1 MKRLALVGALVAS
14 AVAMML
20 GPAGDAG
27 AVGKQVMVRLTA
39 APEIPSGAQRI
50 GAVSP
55 AATETGAVVLK
66 PRNEGALTSF
76 IASLTTAGSSSFHHY
91 LAPGQFESRFGPTQ
105 ATIDS
110 VKSQLAAD
118 GLDVTGVSSDG
129 LLVEFKGTARHT
141 ESAFQTGLTRYKLA
155 NGTTGQATNS
165 AVHLPSSIAGQ
176 VSSVIG
182 LDSLVQP
189 QALDVE
195 RGSLAKA
202 RAHTAAKTAQFSHPA
217 GSPDAC
223 SDASAAA
230 AEFGGL
236 TDDQIANSYG
246 AFGLYQQGDFGT
258 GQHIAIY
265 ELEPFLPSDIKTFDT
280 CYFGTSMANQMAS
293 RLHVI
298 PVDGGQPT
306 GPGSGEAIL
315 DVEDVSA
322 VAPGATID
330 VYEAP
335 NNVFDNSDFGPLDA
349 YAAIVNNDQDQVV
362 STSWGL
368 CEQAVQ
374 QGEPGIQEAE
384 NFLFQQAAAQG
395 QSIFSAAGDTGDD
408 DCNED
413 RDNVPPAGQNVLS
426 VDDPSSQP
434 YVVAAGGTTITDA
447 TEPPT
452 EQVWNDGG
460 AYGGGGGGISQ
471 SWAMPSWQLN
481 SKVPGIAA
489 ALPGGADYTNA
500 NDVETKNGFPTG
512 FCQSTIA
519 GATSATPCRT
529 LPDVSAQADEFTGAI
544 TIFSEEFEG
553 PGTPDG
559 WITIGGTSSAAP
571 LWAAMLADVNASATC
586 QASTATASGVGFV
599 NPLLYAVASSPAA
612 YKASF
617 TDITAGN
624 NDIYG
629 LDNGLVFPATAGY
642 DLASGLGSPQLTN
655 SGGTAGLAYYL
666 CSYATQASRP
676 GVSDIRPAQ
685 VSTSGGTITITGS
698 GFESGGSSQVAGIQV
713 GSTELTSGQ
722 FSVNS
727 ASTITAKLPAAIDT
741 LPPGS
746 AAPQDGAGPADIIVS
761 LKNGQSTEPGPASTI
776 EYVNE
781 NNSGQGVPS
790 ITGLSPT
797 GGPEVSPTPVTIL
810 GSDFSGATKV
820 TFGGIA
826 AKSFTVISPSEIS
839 ATPPAYSS
847 STKCAPSPK
856 GESATTDLCQSQVQV
871 TNAHGSS
878 AEGTILTPLE
888 GTLPALNAQGVFDL
902 PPGCNCEQEPAPT
915 EFDYTPT
922 PTVTSIS
929 TSPANPSSLASENG
943 GTLIT
948 VKGTGFNL
956 LTLDWADIGDPTQ
969 AASQDFDETFIS
981 GTEIQIEVPPT
992 ASLTTDSTT
1001 LPFSVKTLG
1010 GSSNALP
1017 ITYAGVPIVS
1027 GVDNAQTGSHGAAD
1041 TGGTPISITGQGFD
1055 DAIAPIE
1062 FVDSISPYSIG
1073 TQYTFTVNSDTSI
1086 STETVGQNPALVDTE
1101 VCSVTACSTP
1111 SAADQLILYPP
1122 GNPRVNSVSP
1132 TSGPA
1137 AGGTPVVI
1145 RGQNLGCVT
1154 RVFFGN
1160 VKALSASNQ
1169 QAILDCGSTSTVDAT
1184 APAGTAGESVKVRVT
1199 TVESDLTG
1207 SGSSTSTA
1215 TFKYTSAASPPR
1227 RSAARSPERSP
1238 GRRAGGSRG

>member
-14 AVAMML
+14 AVAIVF
-20 GPAGDAG
+20 GPAADAG
-27 AVGKQVMVRLTA
+27 AVGKRVMVRLTA
-39 APEIPSGAQRI
+39 TPRIPSGAHRI

-55 AATETGAVVLK
+55 SATETGAVVLK

-91 LAPGQFESRFGPTQ
+91 LAPGQFESRFGPAQ
-105 ATIDS
+105 ATIHA

-118 GLDVTGVSSDG
+118 GLRVTAVSSDG
-129 LLVEFKGTARHT
+129 LLVEFKGTARNT
-141 ESAFQTGLTRYKLA
+141 ESAFQTGLTSYKLA
-155 NGTTGQATNS
+155 SGRTGQATNS
-165 AVHLPSSIAGQ
+165 AVSLPSSIAGQ

-182 LDSLVQP
+182 LDSLVQA

-195 RGSLAKA
+195 RGSRAQAK
-202 RAHTAAKTAQFSHPA
+202 AHTAAKTAQFSHPA

-246 AFGLYQQGDFGT
+246 AFGLYKQGDSGI

-280 CYFGTSMANQMAS
+280 CYFGASMANQMAS

-298 PVDGGQPT
+298 SVDGGQPT

-322 VAPGATID
+322 VAPGATLD

-349 YAAIVNNDQDQVV
+349 YAAIVNNDKDQVV

-384 NFLFQQAAAQG
+384 NLLFEQAAAQG
-395 QSIFSAAGDTGDD
+395 QTIFSAAGDTGDD
-408 DCNED
+408 DCNENGD
-413 RDNVPPAGQNVLS
+413 VVPPAGQNVLS

-452 EQVWNDGG
+452 EQVWNDG
-460 AYGGGGGGISQ
+460 AAEGGGGGGISQ

-489 ALPGGADYTNA
+489 ALPSGPDYTNA
-500 NDVETKNGFPTG
+500 NDVETKSGFPAG
-512 FCQSTIA
+512 FCQATIA
-519 GATSATPCRT
+519 GTTSATPCRT

-553 PGTPDG
+553 PQAPDG

-586 QASTATASGVGFV
+586 QANTATANGVGFA

-617 TDITAGN
+617 TDVTAGN

-629 LDNGLVFPATAGY
+629 LDNGLVFPATTGY

-655 SGGTAGLAYYL
+655 ANGTAGLAYYL
-666 CSYATQASRP
+666 CSYATKARRP
-676 GVSDIRPAQ
+676 GVSDISPTQ
-685 VSTSGGTITITGS
+685 VSTSGGTVTITGS
-698 GFESGGSSQVAGIQV
+698 GFKSGGSSKVAGIQV
-713 GSTELTSGQ
+713 GSTELTSSQ

-727 ASTITAKLPAAIDT
+727 ASTITATLPAAVDT

-746 AAPQDGAGPADIIVS
+746 AAPQDGAGPVEIIVS
-761 LKNGQSTEPGPASTI
+761 LKNGQSSEPGPASTI

-781 NNSGQGVPS
+781 SNSGQGVPS

-797 GGPEVSPTPVTIL
+797 GGPEASPTPVTIL
-810 GSDFSGATKV
+810 GSDFTGATKV

-826 AKSFTVISPSEIS
+826 AQSFKVISPSEIS
-839 ATPPAYSS
+839 VTPPAYSS
-847 STKCAPSPK
+847 STKCAPSPQ
-856 GESATTDLCQSQVQV
+856 GESPTTDLCQSQVRV

-878 AEGTILTPLE
+878 AKGTILTPLE

-915 EFDYTPT
+915 EFDYAPT
-922 PTVTSIS
+922 PKVTSIS

-948 VKGTGFNL
+948 VTGTGFNM

-969 AASQDFDETFIS
+969 AASQDFGETFIT
-981 GTEIQIEVPPT
+981 GTEMQIVAPPT

-1001 LPFSVKTLG
+1001 LPFSVKTLA
-1010 GSSNALP
+1010 GSSNSLP
-1017 ITYAGVPIVS
+1017 VTYAGTPVVS
-1027 GVDNAQTGSHGAAD
+1027 GVKNAQTGSDGAAD

-1073 TQYTFTVNSDTSI
+1073 TQYTFTANSDTKI

-1111 SAADQLILYPP
+1111 SGSDQLILYPP
-1122 GNPRVNSVSP
+1122 GNPKVTSISP

-1145 RGQNLGCVT
+1145 SGQNLGCVT
-1154 RVFFGN
+1154 GVFFGN
-1160 VKALSASNQ
+1160 AQATSATNE
-1169 QAILDCGSTSTVDAT
+1169 QAILDCGSTSTVVAT
-1184 APAGTAGESVKVRVT
+1184 APAGKAGKSVKVTVT

-1207 SGSSTSTA
+1207 SGPSKSTA
-1215 TFKYTSAASPPR
+1215 TFKYTK
-1227 RSAARSPERSP
+1227 
-1238 GRRAGGSRG
+1238 